1 MKRNV
6 LRILGPIFGLAIFGL
21 ALWVIHDALKKYHY
35 HDVLRALHNISPDR
49 IGAAALL
56 TVLGYLVLTGYDTLA
71 FRYLK
76 LSLGYGRI
84 ALVSFIGYAFSNNA
98 GFNLFTAAPVRYR
111 LYSAWGLSAVE
122 ITNVVAFC
130 TTTFWIGVLT
140 VGGASFV
147 VEPPGLPASYHL
159 PFTSARPLGFI
170 LLAFLAAYFVL
181 TFLRKEPLRWRGWE
195 FPLPTPGMA
204 LAQVVISSLDWALAG
219 GVLFVLLPPDA
230 SLTYPRFLGIFL
242 LAQLGGLVSQI
253 PGGLGVFESTV
264 LLLLPGSYS
273 TASVLGALLAYR
285 AIYYI
290 GPLLVAA
297 VAMGASELVES
308 RHLVKK
314 AASALGQW
322 YSALAPHFLALIT
335 FIGGAILLF
344 SGAMPVGRAD
354 LNLIRD
360 LLPLPVLEVSH
371 FLGSLVG
378 AGLLLLARG
387 IQRRIDAAYILTL
400 GLLGGGVILS
410 ILKGLDYRPAMV
422 LGVIFI
428 VLLPCRPL
436 FYRRASLFSQRFSA
450 GWITAI
456 VLVLLCSV
464 WLGFFAYKHVEYSNE
479 LWWRFSLSQGA
490 PRFMRATVGT
500 IGALLFFAAW
510 RLLRPAAPE
519 PVLPGAVEMDRVA
532 SVVEASPLT
541 YAHLAM
547 LGDKSFLFSDTG
559 RAFLMYAVQG
569 RSWVVMGDPVGADD
583 DKVELCWT
591 FRELCDR
598 HGGWPVFYQVRPE
611 TLHIY
616 LDMGLTLMK
625 LGEEA
630 RVPLADFTMEGSSR
644 KRLRYV
650 YNHLG
655 GDGYT
660 FSVLPPEACAA
671 SIHTLR
677 DVSDRWL
684 EDKNTREKGFSLG
697 FFDEAYISR
706 YPAAIVSQGDRIL
719 AFANVLSSAGRS
731 ELSIDL
737 MRYLPDAPNAIMDF
751 LFINLML
758 WGRREGYRWFNL
770 GMAPLAG
777 LDNRSLAPLWNRL
790 GALIFLHGEHFY
802 NFQGLREYK
811 DKFDPEWEPRYLA
824 SPGGIAL
831 PSILTNLAT
840 LISGG
845 IKGIIAK

>member
-1 MKRNV
+1 MKRKV
-6 LRILGPIFGLAIFGL
+6 LRILGPIFGLTIFVL

-35 HDVLRALHNISPDR
+35 HDVIRALQQIQPDR
-49 IGAAALL
+49 IAAAVLL
-56 TVLGYLVLTGYDTLA
+56 TLLGYLVLTGYDTLA
-71 FRYLK
+71 FHYLK

-98 GFNLFTAAPVRYR
+98 GFNLFTTAPVRYR

-147 VEPPGLPASYHL
+147 IEPPRLPASYHL
-159 PFTSARPLGFI
+159 PFSSARPLGFI
-170 LLAFLAAYFVL
+170 LLAVLAGYFVL
-181 TFLRKEPLRWRGWE
+181 TFLKREPLRWRGWE
-195 FPLPTPGMA
+195 FPLPSPGMA
-204 LAQVVISSLDWALAG
+204 LQQMLISSLDWALAG
-219 GVLFVLLPPDA
+219 GVLYVLLP
-230 SLTYPRFLGIFL
+230 SGTGLSYPRFLGIFL

-264 LLLLPGSYS
+264 LLLLPGSFS
-273 TASVLGALLAYR
+273 TASVLGSLLAYR

-297 VAMGASELVES
+297 VAMGASELIES

-314 AASALGQW
+314 AASALGEW

-344 SGAMPVGRAD
+344 SGAMPVEKAD
-354 LNLIRD
+354 LRLIGD

-400 GLLGGGVILS
+400 GLLGGGAILS
-410 ILKGLDYRPAMV
+410 ILKGLDYKPAMV

-436 FYRRASLFSQRFSA
+436 FYRRASLFSQRFSP

-490 PRFMRATVGT
+490 PRFMRTMVGT
-500 IGALLFFAAW
+500 IGALLFFTMW
-510 RLLRPAAPE
+510 RLLRPIAPE
-519 PVLPGAVEMDRVA
+519 PVLPGSVEMDRVA
-532 SVVEASPLT
+532 SVVDTSPLT

-559 RAFLMYAVQG
+559 KAFLMYAVQG
-569 RSWVVMGDPVGADD
+569 RSWTVMGDPVGADE

-591 FRELCDR
+591 FREMCDR
-598 HGGWPVFYQVRPE
+598 HDGWPVFYQVRPE
-611 TLHIY
+611 NLHIY
-616 LDMGLTLMK
+616 LDMGLTMLK

-630 RVPLADFTMEGSSR
+630 RVPLEGFNLEGGSR
-644 KRLRYV
+644 RRLRYV
-650 YNHLG
+650 HNRLNG
-655 GDGYT
+655 EGYT
-660 FSVLPPEACAA
+660 FAVLSPDECAD
-671 SIHTLR
+671 SIHALR
-677 DVSDRWL
+677 EVSDRWL
-684 EDKNTREKGFSLG
+684 DEKNTREKGFSLG
-697 FFDEAYISR
+697 FFDEGYIKR
-706 YPAAIVSQGDRIL
+706 YPAAVVLKDRRIL
-719 AFANVLSSAGRS
+719 AFANIFGSSGKE

-737 MRYLPDAPNAIMDF
+737 MRYLPDAPGTIMDY
-751 LFINLML
+751 LFANLML
-758 WGRREGYRWFNL
+758 WGKSEGYGWFNL

-790 GALIFLHGEHFY
+790 GAIIFLHGEHFY

-811 DKFDPEWEPRYLA
+811 DKFDPQWEPRYLA

-831 PSILTNLAT
+831 PSILTNLAS